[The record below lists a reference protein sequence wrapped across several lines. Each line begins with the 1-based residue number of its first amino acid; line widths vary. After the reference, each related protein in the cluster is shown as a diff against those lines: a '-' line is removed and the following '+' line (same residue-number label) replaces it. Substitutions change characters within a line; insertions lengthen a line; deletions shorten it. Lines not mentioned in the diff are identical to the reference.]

1 MEATQGDRMIGK
13 LTRTPQSGREGG
25 GVCVGVEMGSVEFC
39 YMAVYVGDVCERA
52 SGRLCVKNCCV
63 GIV

>member
-13 LTRTPQSGREGG
+13 LTRTPQRGREGG

-52 SGRLCVKNCCV
+52 SGRLV
-63 GIV
+63 